1 MVGPKK
7 RIAGLKSASLPMIVA
22 IAWAW
27 FTGSGFAQVA
37 LQQGFEGR
45 EPLWVQGPTDAQPKE
60 VVHATT
66 TDHAH
71 SGQKAEGIAFTAE
84 RGTFVHFHVD
94 PGKALVAEDLNC
106 SVWFRANRPG
116 MALMVRVVL
125 PRERDPK
132 NLEQP
137 LTVMVPA
144 DTYQLSGRW
153 QQLALR
159 QPMKKLRDQVQLA
172 RADLKRDLI
181 IQDAYMDRIV
191 LNLYAGPGVTE
202 TWIDDLEV
210 SPLMEAAQSSPKA
223 EVHLPD
229 SKDAP
234 TKRATGSAKPAEV
247 ILRGNSLQ
255 VAGERFFMRGMRHS
269 GTPVKTLRDAGFNTL
284 WLNSE
289 ANESVVE
296 EAAKQG
302 FLLVPSV
309 EPQPEDLTGAP
320 ANLTSAS
327 GLGRKMSRFLEQ
339 DSVLA
344 WNLGNNLPSEDSGRL
359 ASLARSFH
367 ASDPGRPV
375 AVDVWDGFGRY
386 SRSIE
391 QVMLGMHRWPLY
403 TGMELTQYRDWLML
417 RRQFASPGTYTWTWI
432 QTHLPDWYVKTAY
445 RQDPNSP
452 FQEPVGPT
460 PEQIRLMTYIA
471 MGSGMR
477 GIGYWSDK
485 FLSDSH
491 SGRDRLLA
499 LALLNLEISLLEP
512 LLVTGEEPR
521 WIDTSNPQVK
531 AAVMRCDKHY
541 LIMPVWFGDHTQ
553 FVPSQGAVH
562 GLRVVVPHAPVGTS
576 AWEISPGGVRSLPWQ
591 RKPGGMEV
599 LVRDFHMATAIVVT
613 SDLSPTGP
621 VVRFQEQQR
630 RVARTAAQWSG
641 DQAAESMTKTRTI
654 VADLKQIGH
663 GEVDADQLLE
673 RAQKSL
679 DLSASYRR
687 NGEHNDAYSE
697 AQRVMRPLRILMRS
711 HWEKAMRELDTPLA
725 TPWSGSFNTLPRH
738 WQFMDRLRGLRIA
751 ENVLP
756 GGEFESAPDV
766 NLPGWTVQEDATL
779 DDVVVGARRV
789 DNNAHTGK
797 QCLMLRIQPKDPKNS
812 PVALERALVAIHTPA
827 MQLPP
832 GMPVRISAW
841 IQVPKPLMA
850 TGDGALLFDS
860 AAGEPM
866 AIRLHST
873 PGWRQVTLYREVPE
887 SGKIHLT
894 LALTGLGTAYFDDVK
909 IEPLLDPNDSGPN
922 PLSIPAAAKAIPLPT
937 PAAGPTVPLPA
948 PTPPAASPQP
958 VANSNAGAPRP
969 INQPNNP

>member
-1 MVGPKK
+1 MGAMPMDGPTVRAFCFQAVGSLVLGWLWLAH
-7 RIAGLKSASLPMIVA
+7 AG
-22 IAWAW
+22 
-27 FTGSGFAQVA
+27 TGHAQVA

-45 EPLWVQGPTDAQPKE
+45 EPLWVQGPSDAQPKE
-60 VVHATT
+60 VVHGTT

-71 SGQKAEGIAFTAE
+71 SGQKAEGIAFSAE
-84 RGTFVHFHVD
+84 RGTFVHFHID

-106 SVWFRANRPG
+106 SLWLRANRPG

-137 LTVMVPA
+137 LTLMVPG

-153 QQLALR
+153 QQLAIR
-159 QPMKKLRDQVQLA
+159 QPVKKLRDQVQLA
-172 RADLKRDLI
+172 RAELKRDLI
-181 IQDAYMDRIV
+181 IQDAYIDRVV
-191 LNLYAGPGVTE
+191 LNLYGGPGLTE

-210 SPLMEAAQSSPKA
+210 SPLMEAAPTSPKA

-229 SKDAP
+229 GAANPGKKTAGNA
-234 TKRATGSAKPAEV
+234 RPAEV
-247 ILRGNSLQ
+247 QLRGNSLQ
-255 VAGERFFMRGMRHS
+255 VAGERFFMRGIRHS

-289 ANESVVE
+289 ANDAVVE
-296 EAAKQG
+296 EAARQG
-302 FLLVPSV
+302 FLLVPSI
-309 EPQPEDLTGAP
+309 EPQPEDLAGAP
-320 ANLTSAS
+320 ANLTNAG
-327 GLGRKMSRFLEQ
+327 GLGKKMSRFMEH
-339 DSVLA
+339 DSVLG
-344 WNLGNNLPSEDSGRL
+344 WNLGNNLPSEESGRL

-367 ASDPGRPV
+367 ATDPGRPV

-403 TGMELTQYRDWLML
+403 TGMEFTQYRDWLML

-445 RQDPNSP
+445 RREPGAD

-460 PEQIRLMTYIA
+460 PEQVRLMTYIA
-471 MGSGMR
+471 IGSGMR

-485 FLSDSH
+485 FLADSH

-521 WIDTSNPQVK
+521 WVDTSHPQVK
-531 AAVMRCDKHY
+531 AAVLRCDKHY
-541 LIMPVWFGDHTQ
+541 LVMPVWFGDHTQ
-553 FVPSQGAVH
+553 FVPAQGAA
-562 GLRVVVPHAPVGTS
+562 GALKVVVPHVPVGTS
-576 AWEISPGGVRSLPWQ
+576 AWEVSPGGVRSLPWQ
-591 RKPGGMEV
+591 RKAGGMEI
-599 LVRDFHMATAIVVT
+599 LFRDFHMATAAVVT
-613 SDLSPTGP
+613 SDLGPTGP

-630 RVARTAAQWSG
+630 RVARTAAQWSY
-641 DQAAESMTKTRTI
+641 DQASETLTKVRTV

-663 GEVDADQLLE
+663 GEVDAEPLLD

-679 DLSASYRR
+679 EQSAAYRR
-687 NGEHNDAYSE
+687 NGEHNDAYAE
-697 AQRVMRPLRILMRS
+697 AQRVMRPLRILMRT

-725 TPWSGSFNTLPRH
+725 TPWSGSFNTLARH
-738 WQFMDRLRGLRIA
+738 WQFMDRMRSMRMT

-756 GGEFESAPDV
+756 GGDFEASPDV

-779 DDVVVGARRV
+779 DPVVVGARRV
-789 DNNAHTGK
+789 DNNSHGGK
-797 QCLMLRIQPKDPKNS
+797 QSLMLRIQPKDPKNS
-812 PVALERALVAIHTPA
+812 PAALERALVAIHSPA

-841 IQVPKPLMA
+841 VQIPQPLA
-850 TGDGALLFDS
+850 GTGDGALFFDS
-860 AAGEPM
+860 GAGEPM
-866 AIRLHST
+866 AVRLHRT
-873 PGWRQVTLYREVPE
+873 PGWRQVTLFREVPE
-887 SGKIHLT
+887 SGRIHVT

-909 IEPLLDPNDSGPN
+909 IEPLLDPNDPGTAPKSLPV
-922 PLSIPAAAKAIPLPT
+922 PVPAVTGTPMPDPT
-937 PAAGPTVPLPA
+937 PAGA
-948 PTPPAASPQP
+948 PMPIGAPIP
-958 VANSNAGAPRP
+958 AGAGQPQP
-969 INQPNNP
+969 INQPNRP

>member
-1 MVGPKK
+1 MVF
-7 RIAGLKSASLPMIVA
+7 SLLAVC
-22 IAWAW
+22 WV
-27 FTGSGFAQVA
+27 GFALPSRAWGQVA

-45 EPLWVQGPTDAQPKE
+45 EPLWVQGPSDAQPKD
-60 VVHATT
+60 VVQGTS

-71 SGQKAEGIAFTAE
+71 SGQKAEAIAFTAE
-84 RGTFVHFHVD
+84 RGTFVHFHID

-106 SVWFRANRPG
+106 SLWFRANRPG
-116 MALMVRVVL
+116 MALVVRVVL

-137 LTVMVPA
+137 LTVMVPG
-144 DTYQLSGRW
+144 DTYQLAGRW

-159 QPMKKLRDQVQLA
+159 QPVKKLRDQVQLA
-172 RADLKRDLI
+172 RAELKRDLI
-181 IQDAYMDRIV
+181 LQDAYIDRVV
-191 LNLYAGPGVTE
+191 LNLYGGPGVTE

-210 SPLMEAAQSSPKA
+210 SPLMEAAPTAPKA

-229 SKDAP
+229 GTSSP
-234 TKRATGSAKPAEV
+234 GKRAAGSAKPAEV
-247 ILRGNSLQ
+247 QLRGNSLQ
-255 VAGERFFMRGMRHS
+255 VAGDRFFMRAMRHS

-284 WLNSE
+284 WLNAE

-296 EAAKQG
+296 DAAKQG
-302 FLLVPSV
+302 FMLVPSV

-327 GLGRKMSRFLEQ
+327 GLGRKMSRFMEK

-344 WNLGNNLPSEDSGRL
+344 WNLGNNLPSEESGRL
-359 ASLARSFH
+359 ASMARSFH
-367 ASDPGRPV
+367 ATDPGRPV

-403 TGMELTQYRDWLML
+403 TGMDLTQYRDWLML
-417 RRQFASPGTYTWTWI
+417 RRQYASPGTYTWTWV

-445 RQDPNSP
+445 RQDPNQH

-460 PEQIRLMTYIA
+460 PEQIRLMTYVAI
-471 MGSGMR
+471 GSGMR

-485 FLSDSH
+485 YLSDSH

-521 WIDTSNPQVK
+521 WVDTSHPQVK
-531 AAVMRCDKHY
+531 AAVLRCDKHY
-541 LIMPVWFGDHTQ
+541 LVMPVWCGDHTQ
-553 FVPSQGAVH
+553 FVPAQGAVQA
-562 GLRVVVPHAPVGTS
+562 LKVLVPHVPVGTS

-591 RKPGGMEV
+591 RKAGGMEV
-599 LVRDFHMATAIVVT
+599 LVRDFHMATAVVIT
-613 SDLSPTGP
+613 SDLGPNGP

-630 RVARTAAQWSG
+630 RVARTAAQWSY
-641 DQAAESMTKTRTI
+641 DQAAESLTKTRTV

-663 GEVDADQLLE
+663 GEVDAEPLLE

-679 DLSASYRR
+679 EQSAAYRR
-687 NGEHNDAYSE
+687 NGEHNDAYAE

-725 TPWSGSFNTLPRH
+725 TPWSGSFNTLARH
-738 WQFMDRLRGLRIA
+738 WQFMDRMRSMRLA

-756 GGEFESAPDV
+756 GGDFEAAPDL

-779 DDVVVGARRV
+779 DPVVVGARRV
-789 DNNAHTGK
+789 DNNAHGGK
-797 QCLMLRIQPKDPKNS
+797 QCLMLRIQPKDAKNS
-812 PVALERALVAIHTPA
+812 PVALERALVAIHSPA

-841 IQVPKPLMA
+841 VQIPQPLAA
-850 TGDGALLFDS
+850 TGDGALFFDS

-866 AIRLHST
+866 AVRLHQT
-873 PGWRQVTLYREVPE
+873 PGWRQVTLFREVPE
-887 SGKIHLT
+887 SGKIHVT

-909 IEPLLDPNDSGPN
+909 IEPLLDPNDPGSGPKSL
-922 PLSIPAAAKAIPLPT
+922 PVPAPT
-937 PAAGPTVPLPA
+937 ESATPSPA
-948 PTPPAASPQP
+948 PTPTGVPMPISAP
-958 VANSNAGAPRP
+958 VIGAPVSVS
-969 INQPNNP
+969 QPNRP